1 MVAPTAQSTATS
13 AASNAPAL
21 PQPTG
26 TSGWG
31 MFRLLLW
38 KNFLLHWRNKFSS
51 LVEIFIPPLFMLLM
65 VGLRSLTEI
74 ETVPHVSVYQPLDIT
89 DFAAIRGNL
98 VIPFHDT
105 IAYSPD
111 GPALRRLMEPVGRWA
126 NMNVRG
132 FGNGTALQNFLLV
145 SNAFAGIE
153 FDIRLNRSV
162 TLPSQLSYRLRF
174 PGEQRA
180 QFVVGHSW
188 QTDRRWG
195 GRADGGARF
204 SEDSDGGPSPG
215 YFREGFLSL
224 QHFIFKAYAEQLK
237 VIDEPVPDVYL
248 QRFPYPPFR
257 EDSFPASL
265 TTFLPISVML
275 AFIYPCIS
283 IVKNILF
290 EKEKQIKEAMK
301 IMGLRNWVLWSS
313 WFVKCFIFTQISIG
327 LVVLFLKVPWYSTPY
342 VSVLT
347 YSDWSVIWL
356 IFAIYGIAIIT
367 FSFMLST
374 LFSKANSGGAVAA
387 IIWFLAFAPYIIM
400 VQDYRNLTV
409 SQKLGA
415 SLLLNS
421 AIGFAMRLVGV
432 YEGTTTGVQWS
443 TLFHDSDVDDINIGQ
458 LLLMLL
464 GDAAIYML
472 IALYIEQVFPGDF
485 GLAQPWYFPVTKRF
499 WCGERPVSGEP
510 INAPGSSKANEHIE
524 AEPKGRVPRI
534 RIQQLRKVYSNKKVA
549 VEGLTFN
556 MFEGQITALLGHNGA
571 GKTTTMSMLT
581 GMKRPSSGTAII
593 CGHDIRT
600 EMRQV
605 RSSLGYCPQH
615 NILFDSL
622 TVWEHLYFY
631 GRLKGLSKAQVG
643 HEIDRYIDALEL
655 RDKTNVR
662 SSSLSGGMKRKL
674 CVGIALCAGSKVVL
688 CDEPTSGMDPAARR
702 ALWDL
707 LIAEKTRRTMILS
720 THFMDEAD
728 MLGDRIAI
736 MADGKLKAV
745 GSSFYLKKKF
755 GVGYRLICVK
765 QPDCN
770 VDRVTELLRK
780 HIPFIQVES
789 NVGSELSY
797 LLQEEHARRFQT
809 LLEDLEDYGE
819 ELKIGDFG
827 ISLTT
832 LEEVFMK
839 VGSDSS
845 HTTTGPQADETSL
858 HSMQSCSTGTD
869 VESRSTIDDYELHQ
883 GFKLFRYQLWALF
896 LKKIY
901 QTYRNWFLLVVQI
914 LIPVLFVAVTIAVV
928 RNWGGSGDMPPLTIS
943 LRIFNPST
951 TLVQRDA
958 DDELG
963 STEELVLRNY
973 MNLFRQIPNGVL
985 TTFVEWMEDTFLY
998 FIEQRGLLFAN
1009 RQVIIGA
1016 GITTDNLTA
1025 WFNNEALHSPTV
1037 SLMMMH
1043 NALLRTF
1050 TNSSNASISL
1060 MNHPLPYTDETR
1072 LQLMRTF
1079 NNLGFQLAY
1088 YTGFAMS
1095 FVVGFFVIFY
1105 IRERVTKAKL
1115 LQLVSGVHRLT
1126 YWFTGFIWD
1135 YLTYAF
1141 VCLFIIT
1148 TVAIFQEPGFSTAG
1162 EVFRLYSVFLF
1173 VGVPALPLT
1182 YIVTLYYNVAP
1193 AAFIRISVAYIVT
1206 GTALFIFVYLLGTDM
1221 FELKELSDVLSNVFL
1236 IFPHFVLCDA
1246 IVNLSHMSVT
1256 MDTCNAVR
1264 PPGIQPL
1271 PICEEELYYY
1281 QWDRPG
1287 IGRHLL
1293 YCLVMTV
1300 IYFALLFLLDFK
1312 VLKRIVQKLREWYH
1326 RKHFQAEVAANATKE
1341 VTEVDSDVRKEKE
1354 RIGTMAEEERYRT
1367 NLVVQGMSKYY
1378 GRFLAV
1384 NQLSLGIN
1392 SNECFGLLGANGA
1405 GKTTT
1410 FKMLSGDES
1419 ISFGDA
1425 WIKGHSLK
1433 SELKKVHQHIG
1444 YCPQFDALI
1453 EDLTGRETLKLF
1465 SLLRGVP
1472 RANIPLVSLYLARE
1486 FGFEKHLDKQVKAYS
1501 GGNKRK
1507 LSTAL
1512 AMLGNPSVVY
1522 LDEPTSGMDPGAKR
1536 NLWNGVCRVRDSGK
1550 TIVLTSHS
1558 MEECEALCTR
1568 LAIMVNGEFKCLG
1581 STQHLKNKF
1590 SQGFV
1595 LTIKA
1600 KRSDSS
1606 EKGKDND
1613 VIDLQNIK
1621 DHVVTQF
1628 PDCTLKEEYQ
1638 DLLTYYIRANNMKW
1652 SQIFG
1657 IMERAKQWLN
1667 IEDYSIGQTSLEQVF
1682 LAFTKYQ
1689 RE

>member
-1 MVAPTAQSTATS
+1 MAVLTAQS
-13 AASNAPAL
+13 ASSTTTTL
-21 PQPTG
+21 TQPYG

-31 MFRLLLW
+31 KFTLLLY
-38 KNFLLHWRNKFSS
+38 KNFLLHWRSKLSS
-51 LVEIFIPPLFMLLM
+51 VIEVCIPPLFMLLM

-74 ETVPHVSVYQPLDIT
+74 EYIPHVSVYQPLDIANFT
-89 DFAAIRGNL
+89 AIRRNL
-98 VIPFHDT
+98 AIPFHDT
-105 IAYSPD
+105 IAFSPD
-111 GPALRRLMEPVGRWA
+111 SPALRALMGPVGEWA
-126 NMNVRG
+126 DLNVQPLP
-132 FGNGTALQNFLLV
+132 NETTLQNFLRA
-145 SNAFAGIE
+145 SSAFAGVE
-153 FDIRLNRSV
+153 FDPRLNNTRS
-162 TLPSQLSYRLRF
+162 LPQKLNYRLRF

-180 QFVVGHSW
+180 QFTVGNSW

-195 GRADGGARF
+195 SRADGGARF
-204 SEDSDGGPSPG
+204 AEHSDGGPSPG
-215 YFREGFLSL
+215 YFREGFLSI
-224 QHFIFKAYAEQLK
+224 QHFIFKSFAELNK
-237 VIDEPVPDVYL
+237 VIPDPVPDVYV

-257 EDSFPASL
+257 EDSFPSSL

-283 IVKNILF
+283 IVKSILF

-301 IMGLRNWVLWSS
+301 IMGLQNWVLWSS
-313 WFVKCFIFTQISIG
+313 WFVKCFVFTQISIL
-327 LVVLFLKVPWYSTPY
+327 LVVLFLKVPWYSTPN

-347 YSDWSVIWL
+347 YSDWGVIWL
-356 IFAIYGIAIIT
+356 IFFVYGIAIIT

-400 VQDYRNLTV
+400 VQDYRNLSV
-409 SQKLGA
+409 SQKLGS

-421 AIGFAMRLVGV
+421 AIGFTMRLVGA
-432 YEGTTTGVQWS
+432 YEGATTGVQWS
-443 TLFHDSDVDDINIGQ
+443 TLFHDSDLDDINIGQ
-458 LLLMLL
+458 MLLLLL

-485 GLAQPWYFPVTKRF
+485 GLAQPWYFLFTKRF
-499 WCGERPVSGEP
+499 WCGERPASGEP
-510 INAPGSSKANEHIE
+510 DGKCKPNDNIE
-524 AEPKGRVPRI
+524 AEPKGRLPRI
-534 RIQQLRKVYSNKKVA
+534 QIRDLRKVYSNKKVA

-581 GMKRPSSGTAII
+581 GMKRPSAGTAII

-600 EMRQV
+600 DMKRV
-605 RSSLGYCPQH
+605 RTSLGYCPQH
-615 NILFDSL
+615 NILFDEL
-622 TVWEHLYFY
+622 TVREHLYFY
-631 GRLKGLSKAQVG
+631 GRLKGLSKVQVVF
-643 HEIDRYIDALEL
+643 EIEKYIKALEL
-655 RDKTNVR
+655 DDKANVR

-674 CVGIALCAGSKVVL
+674 CVGIALCAGSRVVL

-707 LIAEKTRRTMILS
+707 LIAEKARRTLILS

-745 GSSFYLKKKF
+745 GSSFFLKKKF

-765 QPDCN
+765 QPNCD
-770 VDRVTELLRK
+770 VDRVTEVLRK
-780 HIPFIQVES
+780 HIPPIQVES

-797 LLQEEHARRFQT
+797 LLQEEHSAGFQT
-809 LLEDLEDYGE
+809 LLEDLENRGE
-819 ELKIGDFG
+819 ELKICDFG
-827 ISLTT
+827 ISLTS

-839 VGSDSS
+839 VGSDSTS
-845 HTTTGPQADETSL
+845 AEAEEARSL

-869 VESRSTIDDYELHQ
+869 VESRVSIEDYQLVE
-883 GFKLFRYQLWALF
+883 GFKLFRYQIWALF

-928 RNWGGSGDMPPLTIS
+928 RNWGGSGDMPSRAIG
-943 LRIFNPST
+943 LRYFDESV
-951 TLVQRDA
+951 TLVQRDEA
-958 DDELG
+958 EDAGPMEQQILNSYFG
-963 STEELVLRNY
+963 
-973 MNLFRQIPNGVL
+973 LFRSIPGVVL
-985 TTFVEWMEDTFLY
+985 AFVGWMEDAFLSFTAENLMLVNRR
-998 FIEQRGLLFAN
+998 FI
-1009 RQVIIGA
+1009 VGA
-1016 GITTDNLTA
+1016 TITRDNLTA
-1025 WFNNEALHSPTV
+1025 WFNNEALHSPPV
-1037 SLMMMH
+1037 ALLMMH
-1043 NALLRTF
+1043 NALLATF
-1050 TNSSNASISL
+1050 TGSSNFSIGL
-1060 MNHPLPYTDETR
+1060 TNYPLPYTDDTR
-1072 LQLMRTF
+1072 LQLMRRF

-1095 FVVGFFVIFY
+1095 FVVGFYVIFY

-1115 LQLVSGVHRLT
+1115 LQLVSGVSRVS
-1126 YWFTGFIWD
+1126 YWLTGFIWD

-1141 VCLFIIT
+1141 VCIFIII

-1182 YIVTLYYNVAP
+1182 YLVTLYYNVAP

-1221 FELKELSDVLSNVFL
+1221 FELEELSDVLSNVFL
-1236 IFPHFVLCDA
+1236 IFPHFALCDA

-1256 MDTCNAVR
+1256 IDTCAADR
-1264 PPGIQPL
+1264 PPGVTPL
-1271 PICEEELYYY
+1271 PLCDDGLYYY

-1287 IGRHLL
+1287 IGRHLT

-1300 IYFALLFLLDFK
+1300 VYFSLLFLLDFK
-1312 VLKRIVQKLREWYH
+1312 VLKLIVQKVREWHY
-1326 RKHFQAEVAANATKE
+1326 RKHFKLDTGSGGAAAEM
-1341 VTEVDSDVRKEKE
+1341 DSDVRKEKE
-1354 RIGTMAEEERYRT
+1354 RITTMSVEERGRT
-1367 NLVVQGMSKYY
+1367 NLVAHEMTKYY
-1378 GRFLAV
+1378 NRFLAV
-1384 NQLSLGIN
+1384 NQLSVGIN
-1392 SNECFGLLGANGA
+1392 SSECFGLLGANGA

-1410 FKMLSGDES
+1410 FKMLSGDET

-1433 SELKKVHQHIG
+1433 SELKQVHQHIG

-1465 SLLRGVP
+1465 ALLRGVP
-1472 RANIPLVSLYLARE
+1472 RANIPLVGAHLARE
-1486 FGFEKHLDKQVKAYS
+1486 FGFEKHLDKQVKAFS

-1568 LAIMVNGEFKCLG
+1568 LAIMVNGEFKCIG

-1600 KRSDSS
+1600 KRVEGGAKAKEASP
-1606 EKGKDND
+1606 ND
-1613 VIDLQNIK
+1613 GLDLQNIK
-1621 DHVVTQF
+1621 DHIVIQF
-1628 PDCTLKEEYQ
+1628 PDSHLKEEYQ
-1638 DLLTYYIRANNMKW
+1638 DLLTYYIRSNSMKW

-1657 IMERAKQWLN
+1657 VMERAKQTLN

>member
-1 MVAPTAQSTATS
+1 MAILTAQSTSTAAATTLTQ
-13 AASNAPAL
+13 PA
-21 PQPTG
+21 G

-31 MFRLLLW
+31 KFTLLLW
-38 KNFLLHWRNKFSS
+38 KNFLLHWRSKVSS

-74 ETVPHVSVYQPLDIT
+74 EHVPHVSVYQPLDIT
-89 DFAAIRGNL
+89 NFSAIRRNL
-98 VIPFHDT
+98 VVPFQDT
-105 IAYSPD
+105 IAYSPN
-111 GPALRRLMEPVGRWA
+111 GPALHTLMGPVGEWM
-126 NMNVRG
+126 NMEVQG
-132 FGNGTALQNFLLV
+132 LPNGSALQDFLLGT
-145 SNAFAGIE
+145 SAFAGVE
-153 FDIRLNRSV
+153 FDIRLNASSI
-162 TLPSQLSYRLRF
+162 LPQRLNYRLRF

-180 QFVVGHSW
+180 QFTVGHSW

-195 GRADGGARF
+195 SRPDGGARF
-204 SEDSDGGPSPG
+204 AEDSDGGPSPG
-215 YFREGFLSL
+215 YFREGFLTL
-224 QHFIFKAYAEQLK
+224 QHYIFKAFLEQVK
-237 VIDEPVPDVYL
+237 TIEDPVPDVYL

-257 EDSFPASL
+257 EDSFPSSL

-301 IMGLRNWVLWSS
+301 IMGLQNWVLWSS
-313 WFVKCFIFTQISIG
+313 WFVKCFVFTQISVI
-327 LVVLFLKVPWYSTPY
+327 LVVLFLKVPWYSTPN

-347 YSDWSVIWL
+347 YSDWGCIWL
-356 IFAIYGIAIIT
+356 IFFVYGIAIIT

-409 SQKLGA
+409 SQKLGS

-432 YEGTTTGVQWS
+432 YEGTTQGVQWS

-458 LLLMLL
+458 MLLMLL

-485 GLAQPWYFPVTKRF
+485 GLAQPWYFFVTKRF
-499 WCGERPVSGEP
+499 WCGERVASDEP
-510 INAPGSSKANEHIE
+510 AVRTAPSKTDDIIE
-524 AEPKGRVPRI
+524 AEPKGRIPRI
-534 RIQQLRKVYSNKKVA
+534 QIRELRKVYSNKKIA

-593 CGHDIRT
+593 WGHDIRT
-600 EMRQV
+600 EMKSV
-605 RSSLGYCPQH
+605 RMSLGYCPQH
-615 NILFDSL
+615 NILFDGL
-622 TVWEHLYFY
+622 TVREHLYFY
-631 GRLKGLSKAQVG
+631 GRLKGLSKLQAQY
-643 HEIDRYIDALEL
+643 EIDKYIKALEL
-655 RDKTNVR
+655 LDKADVR

-674 CVGIALCAGSKVVL
+674 CVGIALCAGSRVVL

-745 GSSFYLKKKF
+745 GSSFFLKKKY

-765 QPDCN
+765 RSECD
-770 VDRVTELLRK
+770 VERVTDVLRK
-780 HIPFIQVES
+780 HIPSIQVES

-797 LLQEEHARRFQT
+797 LLQEEHSRGFQT
-809 LLEDLEDYGE
+809 LLEDLEKQGE
-819 ELKIGDFG
+819 ELKICDFG

-839 VGSDSS
+839 VGSDS
-845 HTTTGPQADETSL
+845 TGVSQVGEEASL
-858 HSMQSCSTGTD
+858 HSLHSYSTGTD
-869 VESRSTIDDYELHQ
+869 LESRTTIDDYELLE
-883 GFKLFRYQLWALF
+883 GSRLFFYQLWALF

-901 QTYRNWFLLVVQI
+901 QTYRNWFLLVVQV

-928 RNWGGSGDMPPLTIS
+928 RNWGGSGNMPPRAIG
-943 LRIFNPST
+943 LRFYNPSV
-951 TLVQRDA
+951 TLIQMEPEDQIGSLQQRILD
-958 DDELG
+958 
-963 STEELVLRNY
+963 NY
-973 MNLFRQIPNGVL
+973 VRLFRSKPSL
-985 TTFVEWMEDTFLY
+985 PLRREEWMEETFL
-998 FIEQRGLLFAN
+998 QFAN
-1009 RQVIIGA
+1009 TNLMLVNRQFIVGA
-1016 GITTDNLTA
+1016 GILNNNLTA
-1025 WFNNEALHSPTV
+1025 WFNNEALHSPPAA
-1037 SLMMMH
+1037 LQMMH
-1043 NALLRTF
+1043 NALLTTF
-1050 TNSSNASISL
+1050 TESPGFNISL
-1060 MNHPLPYTDETR
+1060 TNFPLPYTDETR

-1095 FVVGFFVIFY
+1095 FVVGFYVIFY

-1115 LQLVSGVHRLT
+1115 LQLVSGVNRLT

-1141 VCLFIIT
+1141 VCIFIII
-1148 TVAIFQEPGFSTAG
+1148 TVAIFQEPGFSTGG

-1221 FELKELSDVLSNVFL
+1221 FELEELSEVLSNVFL
-1236 IFPHFVLCDA
+1236 IFPHFALCDA

-1256 MDTCNAVR
+1256 IDTCEAVR
-1264 PPGIQPL
+1264 PPGVTPL
-1271 PICEEELYYY
+1271 PICEEGLYYY
-1281 QWDRPG
+1281 QWERPG
-1287 IGRHLL
+1287 IGRHLF
-1293 YCLVMTV
+1293 YCLTMTV
-1300 IYFALLFLLDFK
+1300 VYFVILFVLDFK
-1312 VLKRIVQKLREWYH
+1312 VLKLIVQKVREWYH
-1326 RKHFQAEVAANATKE
+1326 RKHYKTNTGSGAAEI
-1341 VTEVDSDVRKEKE
+1341 DSDVRRENE
-1354 RIGTMAEEERYRT
+1354 RIAAMSVEERSRT
-1367 NLVVQGMSKYY
+1367 NLVAHEMTKYY
-1378 GRFLAV
+1378 NRFLAV
-1384 NQLSLGIN
+1384 NQLSVGIN
-1392 SNECFGLLGANGA
+1392 SSECFGLLGANGA

-1410 FKMLSGDES
+1410 FKMLSGDET

-1472 RANIPLVSLYLARE
+1472 RLNIPIVSMYLARE

-1568 LAIMVNGEFKCLG
+1568 LAIMVNGEFKCIG

-1600 KRSDSS
+1600 KRVDGGG
-1606 EKGKDND
+1606 KGKESDTL
-1613 VIDLQNIK
+1613 DLQNIK
-1621 DHVVTQF
+1621 DHIVTQF
-1628 PDCTLKEEYQ
+1628 PDSHLKEEYQ
-1638 DLLTYYIRANNMKW
+1638 DLLTYYIRSNSMKW

-1657 IMERAKQWLN
+1657 VMERAKQQLN

-1689 RE
+1689 REE

>member
-1 MVAPTAQSTATS
+1 MAILTAQSTSATTT
-13 AASNAPAL
+13 AASALTQPA
-21 PQPTG
+21 G
-26 TSGWG
+26 TSGWSK
-31 MFRLLLW
+31 FTLLVW
-38 KNFLLHWRNKFSS
+38 KNFLLHWRSKVSS

-74 ETVPHVSVYQPLDIT
+74 EHVPHVSVYQPLDIAN
-89 DFAAIRGNL
+89 FSAIRRNL
-98 VIPFHDT
+98 AIPFHDT
-105 IAYSPD
+105 LAYSP
-111 GPALRRLMEPVGRWA
+111 
-126 NMNVRG
+126 
-132 FGNGTALQNFLLV
+132 NGTAVRELMTPVGQWMNLELRPLPNGSALQDFLIA
-145 SNAFAGIE
+145 SNAFAGVE
-153 FDIRLNRSV
+153 FDIRLNGSAA
-162 TLPSQLSYRLRF
+162 LPNQLNYRLRF

-180 QFVVGHSW
+180 QFTVGHSW

-195 GRADGGARF
+195 SRPDGGARF
-204 SEDSDGGPSPG
+204 AEDGDGGPSPG
-215 YFREGFLSL
+215 YFREGFLTL
-224 QHFIFKAYAEQLK
+224 QHFIFKSFAERLK
-237 VIDEPVPDVYL
+237 TIPDPVPDVYL
-248 QRFPYPPFR
+248 QRLPYPPFR
-257 EDSFPASL
+257 EDSFPSSL
-265 TTFLPISVML
+265 STFLPISVML
-275 AFIYPCIS
+275 AFISPCIS
-283 IVKNILF
+283 IVKSILF

-313 WFVKCFIFTQISIG
+313 WFVKCFVFTQVSVV
-327 LVVLFLKVPWYSTPY
+327 LVVLFLKVPWYATPD

-347 YSDWSVIWL
+347 YSDWGVIWL
-356 IFAIYGIAIIT
+356 IFFVYGIAIIT

-387 IIWFLAFAPYIIM
+387 IVWFLAFAPYIIM
-400 VQDYRNLTV
+400 VQDYRNLTA

-432 YEGTTTGVQWS
+432 YEGTTQGVQWS

-458 LLLMLL
+458 MMLMLL

-499 WCGERPVSGEP
+499 WCGERVTSDGPVAA
-510 INAPGSSKANEHIE
+510 IAKTNDNIE
-524 AEPKGRVPRI
+524 AEPKGRIPRI
-534 RIQQLRKVYSNKKVA
+534 QIRELRKVYSNKKVA
-549 VEGLTFN
+549 IEGLTFN

-581 GMKRPSSGTAII
+581 GMKRPTSGTAII
-593 CGHDIRT
+593 WGHDIRT
-600 EMRQV
+600 EMKAV

-615 NILFDSL
+615 NILFDEL
-622 TVWEHLYFY
+622 TVREHLYFY
-631 GRLKGLSKAQVG
+631 GRLKGLSKLQA
-643 HEIDRYIDALEL
+643 HYEIEKYIKALEL
-655 RDKTNVR
+655 VDKADVR

-674 CVGIALCAGSKVVL
+674 CVGIALCAGSRVVL

-707 LIAEKTRRTMILS
+707 LIAEKSRRTMILS

-736 MADGKLKAV
+736 MADGRLKAV
-745 GSSFYLKKKF
+745 GSSFFLKKKY

-765 QPDCN
+765 YTDCD
-770 VDRVTELLRK
+770 VDRVTEVLRK
-780 HIPFIQVES
+780 HIPSIQVES

-797 LLQEEHARRFQT
+797 LLQEEHSGGFQVM
-809 LLEDLEDYGE
+809 LEDLEKRGE
-819 ELKIGDFG
+819 ELKICDFG

-832 LEEVFMK
+832 LEEVFMR
-839 VGSDSS
+839 VGSDS
-845 HTTTGPQADETSL
+845 GGQLQAGEEASL
-858 HSMQSCSTGTD
+858 HSLHSYSTGTD
-869 VESRSTIDDYELHQ
+869 AESRTTIDDYELLE
-883 GFKLFRYQLWALF
+883 GTRLFLYQIWALF

-901 QTYRNWFLLVVQI
+901 QTYRNWFLLVVQV

-928 RNWGGSGDMPPLTIS
+928 RNWGGSGDMPPRALG
-943 LRIFNPST
+943 LRFYNPSV
-951 TLVQRDA
+951 TLIQMDPEDKA
-958 DDELG
+958 EKLPA
-963 STEELVLRNY
+963 SILHNY
-973 MNLFRQIPNGVL
+973 MQLFRSIPS
-985 TTFVEWMEDTFLY
+985 TPIRFFEWMEDVFL
-998 FIEQRGLLFAN
+998 EFAN
-1009 RQVIIGA
+1009 TNLMMVNRQFIVGA
-1016 GITTDNLTA
+1016 SITNDNLTA
-1025 WFNNEALHSPTV
+1025 WFNNEALHSPPMA
-1037 SLMMMH
+1037 LMMMH

-1050 TNSSNASISL
+1050 TGSSGRNISITNS
-1060 MNHPLPYTDETR
+1060 PLPYTDETR

-1095 FVVGFFVIFY
+1095 FVVGFYVIFY

-1115 LQLVSGVHRLT
+1115 LQLVSGVNRLT

-1141 VCLFIIT
+1141 VCIFIII
-1148 TVAIFQEPGFSTAG
+1148 TVAIFQEPGFSTGG

-1193 AAFIRISVAYIVT
+1193 AAFIRVSVAYIVM

-1221 FELKELSDVLSNVFL
+1221 FELEELSDVLSNVFL
-1236 IFPHFVLCDA
+1236 IFPHFALCDA

-1256 MDTCNAVR
+1256 IDTCDTVR
-1264 PPGIQPL
+1264 PPGVTPL
-1271 PICEEELYYY
+1271 PICNDGLYYY

-1293 YCLVMTV
+1293 YCLLMTV
-1300 IYFALLFLLDFK
+1300 VYFVVLFLLDFK
-1312 VLKRIVQKLREWYH
+1312 VLKLIVQKVREWYH
-1326 RKHFQAEVAANATKE
+1326 RKYHKQETGSSEAEM
-1341 VTEVDSDVRKEKE
+1341 DSDVQREKE
-1354 RIGTMAEEERYRT
+1354 RIGAMTLDERART
-1367 NLVVQGMSKYY
+1367 NLVAHEMTKYY
-1378 GRFLAV
+1378 NRFLAV
-1384 NQLSLGIN
+1384 NKLSVGIN
-1392 SNECFGLLGANGA
+1392 SSECFGLLGANGA

-1425 WIKGHSLK
+1425 WIKGHNLK
-1433 SELKKVHQHIG
+1433 SELKKVHQYIG

-1453 EDLTGRETLKLF
+1453 EDLTGRETLQLF
-1465 SLLRGVP
+1465 SLLRGIP
-1472 RANIPLVSLYLARE
+1472 RTNIAAVGVHLARE

-1536 NLWNGVCRVRDSGK
+1536 NLWNGVCRARDSGK

-1568 LAIMVNGEFKCLG
+1568 LAIMVNGEFKCIG

-1600 KRSDSS
+1600 KRSEGGGGAKSKEGDIA
-1606 EKGKDND
+1606 E
-1613 VIDLQNIK
+1613 LQSIK
-1621 DHVVTQF
+1621 DHIVTQF
-1628 PDCTLKEEYQ
+1628 PDSHLKEEYQ
-1638 DLLTYYIRANNMKW
+1638 DLLTYYIRSNSMKW

-1657 IMERAKQWLN
+1657 VMERAKQQLN

>member
-1 MVAPTAQSTATS
+1 MAILTAQTASATATT
-13 AASNAPAL
+13 L
-21 PQPTG
+21 TQPSG

-31 MFRLLLW
+31 KFTLLLW
-38 KNFLLHWRNKFSS
+38 KNFLLHWRSKISS
-51 LVEIFIPPLFMLLM
+51 LIEIFIPPLFMLLM

-74 ETVPHVSVYQPLDIT
+74 EYIPHVSVYQPLDIANFT
-89 DFAAIRGNL
+89 AIRRNL
-98 VIPFHDT
+98 AIPFHDT
-105 IAYSPD
+105 IAFSPD
-111 GPALRRLMEPVGRWA
+111 SPALRALMEPVGEWA
-126 NMNVRG
+126 NLNVQPLP
-132 FGNGTALQNFLLV
+132 NGTTLQNFLRAT
-145 SNAFAGIE
+145 NAFAGVE
-153 FDIRLNRSV
+153 FDPRLNRSGA
-162 TLPSQLSYRLRF
+162 LPRQLNYRLRF

-180 QFVVGHSW
+180 QFTIGHSW
-188 QTDRRWG
+188 QTHRRWG
-195 GRADGGARF
+195 PRADGGARF
-204 SEDSDGGPSPG
+204 AEHSDGGPSPG
-215 YFREGFLSL
+215 YFREGFLSI
-224 QHFIFKAYAEQLK
+224 QHFIFRSFAELHK
-237 VIDEPVPDVYL
+237 TIPDPVPDVYL

-257 EDSFPASL
+257 EDSFPSSL

-283 IVKNILF
+283 IVKSILF

-301 IMGLRNWVLWSS
+301 IMGLQNWVLWSS
-313 WFVKCFIFTQISIG
+313 WFVKCFLFIQISIG
-327 LVVLFLKVPWYSTPY
+327 LVVLFLKVPWYSTPH

-347 YSDWSVIWL
+347 YSDWGVIWL
-356 IFAIYGIAIIT
+356 IFFVYGISIIT

-400 VQDYRNLTV
+400 VQDYRNMTV
-409 SQKLGA
+409 SQKLGS

-421 AIGFAMRLVGV
+421 AIGFAMRLVGE
-432 YEGTTTGVQWS
+432 YEGSTRGVQWS
-443 TLFHDSDVDDINIGQ
+443 TLFHDSDLDDINVGQ
-458 LLLMLL
+458 MLLMLL
-464 GDAAIYML
+464 GNAAIYML
-472 IALYIEQVFPGDF
+472 LALYIEQVFPGDF
-485 GLAQPWYFPVTKRF
+485 GLAQPWYFPLTKRF

-510 INAPGSSKANEHIE
+510 VSKLEGKPNDNIE
-524 AEPKGRVPRI
+524 AEPKGRLPRI
-534 RIQQLRKVYSNKKVA
+534 QIQELRKVYSNKKVA
-549 VEGLTFN
+549 VDGLTFN

-581 GMKRPSSGTAII
+581 GMKRPSAGTAII

-600 EMRQV
+600 DMKRV
-605 RSSLGYCPQH
+605 RASLGYCPQH
-615 NILFDSL
+615 NILFDEL
-622 TVWEHLYFY
+622 TVREHLYFY
-631 GRLKGLSKAQVG
+631 GRLKGLSKVQAQF
-643 HEIDRYIDALEL
+643 EIDKYIKALEL
-655 RDKTNVR
+655 SDKATVR

-674 CVGIALCAGSKVVL
+674 CVGIALCAGSRVVL

-707 LIAEKTRRTMILS
+707 LIAEKARRTLILS

-745 GSSFYLKKKF
+745 GSSFFLKKKF

-765 QPDCN
+765 QPNCD
-770 VDRVTELLRK
+770 VELVTEVLRR
-780 HIPFIQVES
+780 HIPPIQVES

-797 LLQEEHARRFQT
+797 LLQEEHSAGFQM
-809 LLEDLEDYGE
+809 LLEDLENRGE
-819 ELKIGDFG
+819 ELKICDFG

-839 VGSDSS
+839 VGSDST
-845 HTTTGPQADETSL
+845 HPEAEEACLHSL
-858 HSMQSCSTGTD
+858 HSYSTGTD
-869 VESRSTIDDYELHQ
+869 VESRASIEDYQLLT
-883 GFKLFRYQLWALF
+883 GFKLFRYQIAALF

-901 QTYRNWFLLVVQI
+901 QTYRNWFLLVVQV

-928 RNWGGSGDMPPLTIS
+928 RNWGGSGDMPPRAIGLQFFQDSVTLIQRESADEAGPLES
-943 LRIFNPST
+943 LILNSY
-951 TLVQRDA
+951 
-958 DDELG
+958 LG
-963 STEELVLRNY
+963 
-973 MNLFRQIPNGVL
+973 LFRSIPGVVSS
-985 TTFVEWMEDTFLY
+985 FVGWMEDVFLY
-998 FIEQRGLLFAN
+998 FTEQNLVMVN
-1009 RQVIIGA
+1009 RQFIVGA
-1016 GITTDNLTA
+1016 SITRDNLTA
-1025 WFNNEALHSPTV
+1025 WFNNEALHSPPV
-1037 SLMMMH
+1037 SLLMMH
-1043 NALLRTF
+1043 NALLAAF
-1050 TNSSNASISL
+1050 TGSHEYRIALTNY
-1060 MNHPLPYTDETR
+1060 PLPYTDDTR

-1095 FVVGFFVIFY
+1095 FVVGFYVIFY

-1115 LQLVSGVHRLT
+1115 LQLVSGVNRLT

-1141 VCLFIIT
+1141 VCIFIII
-1148 TVAIFQEPGFSTAG
+1148 TVAIFQEPGFSTGG
-1162 EVFRLYSVFLF
+1162 EIFRLYSVFLF
-1173 VGVPALPLT
+1173 IGVPALPLT
-1182 YIVTLYYNVAP
+1182 YLVTLYYDVAP

-1221 FELKELSDVLSNVFL
+1221 FELEDLSEVLSNVFL
-1236 IFPHFVLCDA
+1236 IFPHFALCDA

-1256 MDTCNAVR
+1256 IDACLAER
-1264 PPGIQPL
+1264 PPGVTALPL
-1271 PICEEELYYY
+1271 CDEGLYYY

-1287 IGRHLL
+1287 IGRHLT
-1293 YCLVMTV
+1293 YSLVMTV
-1300 IYFALLFLLDFK
+1300 VYFLLLLLLDFK
-1312 VLKRIVQKLREWYH
+1312 VLKLIVQKVREWYH
-1326 RKHFQAEVAANATKE
+1326 RKHFKMDTNAGSDAAAM
-1341 VTEVDSDVRKEKE
+1341 DSDVRKEKD
-1354 RIGTMAEEERYRT
+1354 RIATMSVEERART
-1367 NLVVQGMSKYY
+1367 NLVAHEMTKFYN
-1378 GRFLAV
+1378 RFLAV
-1384 NQLSLGIN
+1384 NQLSVGIN
-1392 SNECFGLLGANGA
+1392 SSECFGLLGANGA

-1410 FKMLSGDES
+1410 FKMLSGDET

-1433 SELKKVHQHIG
+1433 SELKQVHQHIG

-1472 RANIPLVSLYLARE
+1472 RAHIPLVSVHLARE

-1568 LAIMVNGEFKCLG
+1568 LAIMVNGEFKCIG

-1600 KRSDSS
+1600 KRIDGGGKVKDGAPNDSI
-1606 EKGKDND
+1606 E
-1613 VIDLQNIK
+1613 LQNIK
-1621 DHVVTQF
+1621 DHIVTQF
-1628 PDCTLKEEYQ
+1628 PDSHLKEEYQ
-1638 DLLTYYIRANNMKW
+1638 DLLTYYIRSNSMKW

-1657 IMERAKQWLN
+1657 VMERAKQTLN

>member
-1 MVAPTAQSTATS
+1 MTVVTAQSVS
-13 AASNAPAL
+13 NSGAAPL
-21 PQPTG
+21 TIPVG

-31 MFRLLLW
+31 KFSLLLW
-38 KNFLLHWRNKFSS
+38 KNFLLHWRSKVSS
-51 LVEIFIPPLFMLLM
+51 LVEIFIPPLFMLLL

-74 ETVPHVSVYQPLDIT
+74 EHVPHVSVYQPLDIAN
-89 DFAAIRGNL
+89 FSAIRNNMAL
-98 VIPFHDT
+98 PFLNT
-105 IAYSPD
+105 LAFSPD
-111 GPALRRLMEPVGRWA
+111 GPALRSLMTPVGEWA
-126 NMNVRG
+126 NLNVHPLP
-132 FGNGTALQNFLLV
+132 NGTALQNFLIA
-145 SNAFAGIE
+145 SNAFAGVE
-153 FDIRLNRSV
+153 FDIRLNGSR
-162 TLPSQLSYRLRF
+162 TLPERLNYRLRF

-195 GRADGGARF
+195 PRPDGGARF
-204 SEDSDGGPSPG
+204 SEDSDGGPAPG
-215 YFREGFLSL
+215 YFREGFLSI
-224 QHFIFKAYAEQLK
+224 QHFIFKAFVEQLK
-237 VIDEPVPDVYL
+237 VIPDPVPDIYL

-257 EDSFPASL
+257 EDSFPSSL

-283 IVKNILF
+283 IVKSILF

-301 IMGLRNWVLWSS
+301 IMGLQGWVLWSS
-313 WFVKCFIFTQISIG
+313 WFVKCFVFVQVSIV
-327 LVVLFLKVPWYSTPY
+327 LVVVFLKVPWYTTPH

-347 YSDWSVIWL
+347 YSDWGVIWL
-356 IFAIYGIAIIT
+356 IFFVYGLAIIT

-387 IIWFLAFAPYIIM
+387 IVWFLAFAPYIIM
-400 VQDYRNLTV
+400 VQDYRNLTA

-432 YEGTTTGVQWS
+432 YEGTTHGVQWS
-443 TLFHDSDVDDINIGQ
+443 TLFHDSEVDDINLGQ
-458 LLLMLL
+458 MLLMLL
-464 GDAAIYML
+464 GDAVIYML

-485 GLAQPWYFPVTKRF
+485 GLAQPWYFPVSKRF
-499 WCGERPVSGEP
+499 WCGERPTSDEP
-510 INAPGSSKANEHIE
+510 AAGPGDPNKTNDNIE
-524 AEPKGRVPRI
+524 ADPKGRVPRI
-534 RIQQLRKVYSNKKVA
+534 KIQDLRKVYSSKKVA

-556 MFEGQITALLGHNGA
+556 LFEGQITALLGHNGA

-581 GMKRPSSGTAII
+581 GMKRPSSGTALIM
-593 CGHDIRT
+593 GHDIRT
-600 EMRQV
+600 DMAAV

-615 NILFDSL
+615 NILFDGL
-622 TVWEHLYFY
+622 TVREHLYFY
-631 GRLKGLSKAQVG
+631 GRLKGLSKHQTRNEA
-643 HEIDRYIDALEL
+643 DRYIKALEL
-655 RDKTNVR
+655 DDKANVR
-662 SSSLSGGMKRKL
+662 SDSLSGGMKRKL
-674 CVGIALCAGSKVVL
+674 CVGIALCAGSRVVL

-707 LIAEKTRRTMILS
+707 LIAEKARRTMILS

-736 MADGKLKAV
+736 MADGRLKAV
-745 GSSFYLKKKF
+745 GSSFFLKKKY

-765 QPDCN
+765 SSDCEAEL
-770 VDRVTELLRK
+770 VTEVLRK
-780 HIPFIQVES
+780 HIPSIQVES
-789 NVGSELSY
+789 NIGSELSY
-797 LLQEEHARRFQT
+797 LLQEAHSSGFQQ
-809 LLEDLEDYGE
+809 LLEDLENWGPG
-819 ELKIGDFG
+819 LGICDFG

-839 VGSDSS
+839 VGSDAIE
-845 HTTTGPQADETSL
+845 PQQPTADDASL
-858 HSMQSCSTGTD
+858 HSMHSYRTGSD
-869 VESRSTIDDYELHQ
+869 VESRTTLEDYELLE
-883 GFKLFRYQLWALF
+883 GARLFLYQLWALF

-901 QTYRNWFLLVVQI
+901 QTSRNWFLLVVQV

-928 RNWGGSGDMPPLTIS
+928 RNWGGSGDMPARPLG
-943 LRIFNPST
+943 LRFYNPSV
-951 TLVQRDA
+951 TLIQKEPPNMAGPLDSLIF
-958 DDELG
+958 DSYMQL
-963 STEELVLRNY
+963 SRNISSMPIWFY
-973 MNLFRQIPNGVL
+973 GQ
-985 TTFVEWMEDTFLY
+985 WMEDVFLH
-998 FIEQRGLLFAN
+998 FADLSLMMVN
-1009 RQVIIGA
+1009 RQFIVGA
-1016 GITTDNLTA
+1016 SILRDNLTV
-1025 WFNNEALHSPTV
+1025 WFNNEALHSPPV
-1037 SLMMMH
+1037 ALQMMH
-1043 NALLRTF
+1043 NAILRAYTR
-1050 TNSSNASISL
+1050 TPSHNISL
-1060 MNHPLPYTDETR
+1060 TNFPLPYTDETR

-1095 FVVGFFVIFY
+1095 FVIGFYVIFY
-1105 IRERVTKAKL
+1105 IRECVTKAKL
-1115 LQLVSGVHRLT
+1115 LQMVSGVNRLT
-1126 YWFTGFIWD
+1126 YWLTGFIWD

-1141 VCLFIIT
+1141 VCVFIIV
-1148 TVAIFQEPGFSTAG
+1148 TVAIFQEPGFSTGG

-1193 AAFIRISVAYIVT
+1193 AAFIRISVVYIVT

-1221 FELKELSDVLSNVFL
+1221 FELEELSEVLSNVFL
-1236 IFPHFVLCDA
+1236 IFPHFALCDA

-1264 PPGIQPL
+1264 PPGVPQM
-1271 PICEEELYYY
+1271 PICDDQLYYY

-1287 IGRHLL
+1287 IGRHLT
-1293 YCLVMTV
+1293 YCLVMTAV
-1300 IYFALLFLLDFK
+1300 YFVVLLLLDFK
-1312 VLKRIVQKLREWYH
+1312 VLKLVVQKVRECYH
-1326 RKHFQAEVAANATKE
+1326 RYRYKTDASKSSGEL
-1341 VTEVDSDVRKEKE
+1341 DSDVQREQE
-1354 RIGTMAEEERYRT
+1354 RIAAMTVEERSRT
-1367 NLVVQGMSKYY
+1367 NLVAREMTKYY
-1378 GRFLAV
+1378 NRFLAV
-1384 NQLSLGIN
+1384 NQLSVGIN
-1392 SNECFGLLGANGA
+1392 SSECFGLLGANGA

-1419 ISFGDA
+1419 ISLGDA

-1433 SELKKVHQHIG
+1433 SELKRVHQHIG

-1472 RANIPLVSLYLARE
+1472 RSLIPAVSQYLAHE
-1486 FGFEKHLDKQVKAYS
+1486 FSFTKHLDKQVKAYS

-1536 NLWNGVCRVRDSGK
+1536 NLWNGVCRARDSGK

-1568 LAIMVNGEFKCLG
+1568 LAIMVNGEFKCIG

-1600 KRSDSS
+1600 KRV
-1606 EKGKDND
+1606 DNGGVKAKELSPD
-1613 VIDLQNIK
+1613 TCDLQDIK
-1621 DHVVTQF
+1621 EYIVMQF
-1628 PDCTLKEEYQ
+1628 PESHLKEEYQ
-1638 DLLTYYIRANNMKW
+1638 DLLTYYIRSNGMKW
-1652 SQIFG
+1652 SHIFG
-1657 IMERAKQWLN
+1657 VMEQAKGQLN

>member
-1 MVAPTAQSTATS
+1 MAILTAQSTSTAAATTLTQ
-13 AASNAPAL
+13 PA
-21 PQPTG
+21 G

-31 MFRLLLW
+31 KFVLLLW
-38 KNFLLHWRNKFSS
+38 KNFLLHWRSKVSS

-74 ETVPHVSVYQPLDIT
+74 EHVPHVSVYQPLDIT
-89 DFAAIRGNL
+89 NFTAIRRNL
-98 VIPFHDT
+98 VIPFQDT
-105 IAYSPD
+105 LAYSPN
-111 GPALRRLMEPVGRWA
+111 GPALRTLMEPVGEW
-126 NMNVRG
+126 MNLELQPLP
-132 FGNGTALQNFLLV
+132 NGSALQDFLLGTN
-145 SNAFAGIE
+145 SFAGVE
-153 FDIRLNRSV
+153 FDIRLNGSS
-162 TLPSQLSYRLRF
+162 TLPQRLNYRLRF
-174 PGEQRA
+174 PGEQRS
-180 QFVVGHSW
+180 QFTVGHSW

-195 GRADGGARF
+195 SRPDGGARF
-204 SEDSDGGPSPG
+204 AEESDGGPSPG
-215 YFREGFLSL
+215 YFREGFLTL
-224 QHFIFKAYAEQLK
+224 QHFIFKSFAQQFK
-237 VIDEPVPDVYL
+237 TIPDPIPDVYL

-257 EDSFPASL
+257 EDSFPSSL

-301 IMGLRNWVLWSS
+301 IMGLQNWVLWTS
-313 WFVKCFIFTQISIG
+313 WFVKCFVFTQISIG
-327 LVVLFLKVPWYSTPY
+327 LVVLFLKVPWYSTPN

-347 YSDWSVIWL
+347 YSDAGVIWL
-356 IFAIYGIAIIT
+356 IFFVYGISIIT

-409 SQKLGA
+409 SQKLGSA
-415 SLLLNS
+415 LLLNS

-432 YEGTTTGVQWS
+432 YEGTTQGVQWS

-458 LLLMLL
+458 MLLMLL
-464 GDAAIYML
+464 GNAAIYML
-472 IALYIEQVFPGDF
+472 ITLYIEQVFPGDF
-485 GLAQPWYFPVTKRF
+485 GLAQPWYFFVTKRF
-499 WCGERPVSGEP
+499 WCGERPSSDEPVSQSV
-510 INAPGSSKANEHIE
+510 SSKMNDNIE
-524 AEPKGRVPRI
+524 AEPKGRIPRI
-534 RIQQLRKVYSNKKVA
+534 QIRELRKVYSNKKIA
-549 VEGLTFN
+549 VEGLSFN

-581 GMKRPSSGTAII
+581 APARPFIW
-593 CGHDIRT
+593 GHDIRT
-600 EMRQV
+600 EMKSV
-605 RSSLGYCPQH
+605 RLSLGYCPQH
-615 NILFDSL
+615 NILFDGL
-622 TVWEHLYFY
+622 TVREHLYFY
-631 GRLKGLSKAQVG
+631 GRLKGLSKLQAQY
-643 HEIDRYIDALEL
+643 EIDKYIKALEL
-655 RDKTNVR
+655 VDKADVR

-674 CVGIALCAGSKVVL
+674 CVGIALCAGSRVVL

-745 GSSFYLKKKF
+745 GSSFFLKKKY

-765 QPDCN
+765 QPDCD
-770 VDRVTELLRK
+770 VDRVTEVLRK
-780 HIPFIQVES
+780 HIPLIQVES

-797 LLQEEHARRFQT
+797 LLQEEHSRGFQT
-809 LLEDLEDYGE
+809 MLEELEKRGE
-819 ELKIGDFG
+819 ELCICDFG

-839 VGSDSS
+839 VGSDS
-845 HTTTGPQADETSL
+845 TGVSQVGEEASL
-858 HSMQSCSTGTD
+858 HSLHSYSTGTD
-869 VESRSTIDDYELHQ
+869 LESRTTVDDYELLE
-883 GFKLFRYQLWALF
+883 GWRLFVYQIWALF

-901 QTYRNWFLLVVQI
+901 QTYRNWFLLVVQV

-928 RNWGGSGDMPPLTIS
+928 RNWGGSGDMPPRALGLRFYNPSLTLIQREPDDQADPLQQQILDNYMKLFRS
-943 LRIFNPST
+943 MPSIPLRI
-951 TLVQRDA
+951 VD
-958 DDELG
+958 
-963 STEELVLRNY
+963 
-973 MNLFRQIPNGVL
+973 
-985 TTFVEWMEDTFLY
+985 WMEDVFLH
-998 FIEQRGLLFAN
+998 FADLNLMMVN
-1009 RQVIIGA
+1009 RQFIVGA
-1016 GITTDNLTA
+1016 GILNHNLTA
-1025 WFNNEALHSPTV
+1025 WFNNEALHSPPV
-1037 SLMMMH
+1037 ALQMMH
-1043 NALLRTF
+1043 NALLTTF
-1050 TNSSNASISL
+1050 TGERGYNISIT
-1060 MNHPLPYTDETR
+1060 NFPLPYTDETR

-1095 FVVGFFVIFY
+1095 FVVGFYVIFY

-1115 LQLVSGVHRLT
+1115 LQLVSGVNRLT

-1141 VCLFIIT
+1141 VCIFIIV
-1148 TVAIFQEPGFSTAG
+1148 TVAIFQEPGFSTGG

-1221 FELKELSDVLSNVFL
+1221 FELEELSDVLSNVFL
-1236 IFPHFVLCDA
+1236 IFPHFALCDA

-1256 MDTCNAVR
+1256 IDACDAVR
-1264 PPGIQPL
+1264 PPGVTPL
-1271 PICEEELYYY
+1271 PICEDGLYYY
-1281 QWDRPG
+1281 QWERPG
-1287 IGRHLL
+1287 IGRHLF

-1300 IYFALLFLLDFK
+1300 AYFAILLLLDFK
-1312 VLKRIVQKLREWYH
+1312 VLKLLVQKGREWYH
-1326 RKHFQAEVAANATKE
+1326 RKHFKADTGDGTREM
-1341 VTEVDSDVRKEKE
+1341 DSDVAREKE
-1354 RIGTMAEEERYRT
+1354 RIAAMTVEERART
-1367 NLVVQGMSKYY
+1367 NLVAHEMTKYY
-1378 GRFLAV
+1378 NRFLAV
-1384 NQLSLGIN
+1384 NQLSVGIN
-1392 SNECFGLLGANGA
+1392 SSECFGLLGANGA

-1410 FKMLSGDES
+1410 FKMLSGDET

-1465 SLLRGVP
+1465 SLLRGVA
-1472 RANIPLVSLYLARE
+1472 RLNIPTVSMYLARE

-1568 LAIMVNGEFKCLG
+1568 LAIMVNGEFKCIG
-1581 STQHLKNKF
+1581 STQHLKN
-1590 SQGFV
+1590 
-1595 LTIKA
+1595 
-1600 KRSDSS
+1600 
-1606 EKGKDND
+1606 
-1613 VIDLQNIK
+1613 
-1621 DHVVTQF
+1621 
-1628 PDCTLKEEYQ
+1628 KEEYQ
-1638 DLLTYYIRANNMKW
+1638 DLLTYYIRSNSMKW

-1657 IMERAKQWLN
+1657 VMEQAKQQLN

>member
-1 MVAPTAQSTATS
+1 MTVLTAQTASTGPATT
-13 AASNAPAL
+13 L
-21 PQPTG
+21 TQPVG

-31 MFRLLLW
+31 MFWLLLW
-38 KNFLLHWRNKFSS
+38 KNFLLHWRYKISS

-74 ETVPHVSVYQPLDIT
+74 ENVPHVSVYQPLDIT
-89 DFAAIRGNL
+89 NFGAIRRNL
-98 VIPFHDT
+98 AIPFHDT
-105 IAYSPD
+105 LAYSPD
-111 GPALRRLMEPVGRWA
+111 GPALRELMQPIGGWTEL
-126 NMNVRG
+126 NVVA
-132 FGNGTALQNFLLV
+132 FPNGTMLHNFLLA

-153 FDIRLNRSV
+153 FDIRLNQST
-162 TLPSQLSYRLRF
+162 TLPRHLSYRLRF

-215 YFREGFLSL
+215 YFREGFLSI
-224 QHFIFKAYAEQLK
+224 QHFIFKAFAERIK
-237 VIDEPVPDVYL
+237 VIAEPVPDVYL

-257 EDSFPASL
+257 EDSFPSSL

-283 IVKNILF
+283 IVKSILF

-301 IMGLRNWVLWSS
+301 IMGLRNWVLWST
-313 WFVKCFIFTQISIG
+313 WFVKCFVFTQISVC
-327 LVVLFLKVPWYSTPY
+327 LVVVFLKVPWYSTPH

-347 YSDWSVIWL
+347 HSDWSAVWL
-356 IFAIYGIAIIT
+356 IFAVYGIAIIT
-367 FSFMLST
+367 FSFLLST

-387 IIWFLAFAPYIIM
+387 IVWFLAFAPYIIM
-400 VQDYRNLTV
+400 VQDYRNLSV
-409 SQKLGA
+409 PQKLGS

-432 YEGTTTGVQWS
+432 YEGAAIGVQWS
-443 TLFHDSDVDDINIGQ
+443 TLFHDSPFDDINIGQ
-458 LLLMLL
+458 MLLMLL

-472 IALYIEQVFPGDF
+472 LALYIEQVFPGDF
-485 GLAQPWYFPVTKRF
+485 GLAQPWYFPITRRF
-499 WCGERPVSGEP
+499 WCGERPPPSEHAGEKT
-510 INAPGSSKANEHIE
+510 AVDGGNENIE

-534 RIQQLRKVYSNKKVA
+534 QIQALQKVYSNKKVA

-581 GMKRPSSGTAII
+581 GMKRPTAGTAII
-593 CGHDIRT
+593 WGHDIRT

-615 NILFDSL
+615 NILFDAL
-622 TVWEHLYFY
+622 TVREHLYFY
-631 GRLKGLSKAQVG
+631 GRLKGLSSVQVQY
-643 HEIDRYIDALEL
+643 EIEKYIRALEL
-655 RDKTNVR
+655 NDKANVR

-707 LIAEKTRRTMILS
+707 LIAEKARRTMILS

-736 MADGKLKAV
+736 MAEGKLKAV
-745 GSSFYLKKKF
+745 GSSFFLKKKF

-765 QPDCN
+765 QPDCD
-770 VDRVTELLRK
+770 VERVTELLRK

-789 NVGSELSY
+789 NVGSELTY
-797 LLQEEHARRFQT
+797 LLQEEHARGFQK
-809 LLEDLEDYGE
+809 LLEELEEWGE

-827 ISLTT
+827 ISLTS

-839 VGSDSS
+839 VGSDNPQ
-845 HTTTGPQADETSL
+845 PQAAAEEASL
-858 HSMQSCSTGTD
+858 HSLHSYSTGTD
-869 VESRSTIDDYELHQ
+869 LESRLSVEDYELL
-883 GFKLFRYQLWALF
+883 GGLKRFRNQIGALF

-901 QTYRNWFLLVVQI
+901 QTHRNWFLLVVQV

-928 RNWGGSGDMPPLTIS
+928 RNWGGSDDMPS
-943 LRIFNPST
+943 LVIGLRFFNPSV
-951 TLVQRDA
+951 TLVQRDPF
-958 DDELG
+958 
-963 STEELVLRNY
+963 EETGPLEAIILQNY
-973 MNLFRQIPNGVL
+973 FNLFQNIPGLV
-985 TTFVEWMEDTFLY
+985 TGFVGWMEDVFLY
-998 FIEQRGLLFAN
+998 FTEQNLVIVN
-1009 RQVIIGA
+1009 RQFIVGA
-1016 GITTDNLTA
+1016 GIVRDNLTA
-1025 WFNNEALHSPTV
+1025 WFNNEALHSPAV
-1037 SLMMMH
+1037 SLLMMH
-1043 NALLRTF
+1043 NALLRTY
-1050 TNSSNASISL
+1050 TNSSDSSIAL
-1060 MNHPLPYTDETR
+1060 ANFPLPYTDETR

-1095 FVVGFFVIFY
+1095 FVVGFYVIFY
-1105 IRERVTKAKL
+1105 IRERITKAKL
-1115 LQLVSGVHRLT
+1115 LQLVSGVNRFT
-1126 YWFTGFIWD
+1126 YWLTGFLWD

-1141 VCLFIIT
+1141 VCIFIII
-1148 TVAIFQEPGFSTAG
+1148 TVAIFQEPGFSTGG

-1173 VGVPALPLT
+1173 IGVPALPLT
-1182 YIVTLYYNVAP
+1182 YIVTLYYNVPP

-1221 FELKELSDVLSNVFL
+1221 FELEELSEVLSNVFL
-1236 IFPHFVLCDA
+1236 IFPHFALCDA

-1256 MDTCNAVR
+1256 IDTCQADR
-1264 PPGIQPL
+1264 PPGVTAL
-1271 PICEEELYYY
+1271 PICDETLYYY

-1293 YCLVMTV
+1293 YSLVMTV
-1300 IYFALLFLLDFK
+1300 IYFVLLFLLDFK
-1312 VLKRIVQKLREWYH
+1312 VLKLIVQKGREWYH
-1326 RKHFQAEVAANATKE
+1326 RKRHRATE
-1341 VTEVDSDVRKEKE
+1341 TTEMDSDVKREKD
-1354 RIGTMAEEERYRT
+1354 RIATLPEEERYRT
-1367 NLVVQGMSKYY
+1367 NLVVQGMTKYY
-1378 GRFLAV
+1378 SSFLAV
-1384 NQLSLGIN
+1384 NQISLGMN
-1392 SNECFGLLGANGA
+1392 SYECFGLLGANGA

-1410 FKMLSGDES
+1410 FKMLSGDET

-1472 RANIPLVSLYLARE
+1472 RANIPALSLHLARQ
-1486 FGFEKHLDKQVKAYS
+1486 FGFDKHLDKQVKAYS

-1536 NLWNGVCRVRDSGK
+1536 NLWNGVCRMRDSGK

-1581 STQHLKNKF
+1581 SPQHLKNKF

-1600 KRSDSS
+1600 KRGGDGAAG
-1606 EKGKDND
+1606 KGKDGKDAAVNGD
-1613 VIDLQNIK
+1613 TIDLQNIK
-1621 DHVVTQF
+1621 DHIVTQF
-1628 PDCTLKEEYQ
+1628 PDSTLKEEYQ
-1638 DLLTYYIRANNMKW
+1638 DLLTYYIRSSNMKW

>member
-1 MVAPTAQSTATS
+1 MAILTAQSTSTAAATTLTQ
-13 AASNAPAL
+13 PA
-21 PQPTG
+21 G

-31 MFRLLLW
+31 KFVLLLW
-38 KNFLLHWRNKFSS
+38 KNFLLHWRSKVSS

-74 ETVPHVSVYQPLDIT
+74 EHVPHVSVYQPLDIT
-89 DFAAIRGNL
+89 NFTAIRRNL
-98 VIPFHDT
+98 LIPFQDT
-105 IAYSPD
+105 LAYSPN
-111 GPALRRLMEPVGRWA
+111 GSALRTLMEPVGEW
-126 NMNVRG
+126 MNLELQPLP
-132 FGNGTALQNFLLV
+132 NGSALQDFLLGTN
-145 SNAFAGIE
+145 SFAGVE
-153 FDIRLNRSV
+153 FDIRLNGSS
-162 TLPSQLSYRLRF
+162 TLPQRLNYRLRF
-174 PGEQRA
+174 PGEQRS
-180 QFVVGHSW
+180 QFTVGHSW

-195 GRADGGARF
+195 SRPDGGARF
-204 SEDSDGGPSPG
+204 AEESDGGPSPG
-215 YFREGFLSL
+215 YFREGFLTL
-224 QHFIFKAYAEQLK
+224 QHFIFKSFAQQFK
-237 VIDEPVPDVYL
+237 TIPDPIPDVYL

-257 EDSFPASL
+257 EDSFPSSL

-301 IMGLRNWVLWSS
+301 IMGLQNWVLWTS
-313 WFVKCFIFTQISIG
+313 WFVKCFVFTQISIG
-327 LVVLFLKVPWYSTPY
+327 LVVLFLKVPWYSTPN

-347 YSDWSVIWL
+347 YSDAGVIWL
-356 IFAIYGIAIIT
+356 IFFVYGISIIT

-409 SQKLGA
+409 SQKLGSA
-415 SLLLNS
+415 LLLNS

-432 YEGTTTGVQWS
+432 YEGTTQGVQWS

-458 LLLMLL
+458 MLLMLL
-464 GDAAIYML
+464 GNAAIYML
-472 IALYIEQVFPGDF
+472 ITLYIEQVFPGDF
-485 GLAQPWYFPVTKRF
+485 GLAQPWYFFVTKRF
-499 WCGERPVSGEP
+499 WCGERPSSDEPVSQSV
-510 INAPGSSKANEHIE
+510 SSKMNDNIE
-524 AEPKGRVPRI
+524 AEPKGRIPRI
-534 RIQQLRKVYSNKKVA
+534 QIRELRKVYSNKKIA
-549 VEGLTFN
+549 VEGLSFN

-593 CGHDIRT
+593 WGHDIRT
-600 EMRQV
+600 EMKSV
-605 RSSLGYCPQH
+605 RLSLGYCPQH
-615 NILFDSL
+615 NILFDGL
-622 TVWEHLYFY
+622 TVREHLYFY
-631 GRLKGLSKAQVG
+631 GRLKGLSKLQAQY
-643 HEIDRYIDALEL
+643 EIDKYIKALEL
-655 RDKTNVR
+655 VDKADVR

-674 CVGIALCAGSKVVL
+674 CVGIALCAGSRVVL

-745 GSSFYLKKKF
+745 GSSFFLKKKY

-765 QPDCN
+765 QPDCD
-770 VDRVTELLRK
+770 VDRVTEVLRK
-780 HIPFIQVES
+780 HIPLIQVES

-797 LLQEEHARRFQT
+797 LLQEEHSRGFQT
-809 LLEDLEDYGE
+809 MLEELEKRGE
-819 ELKIGDFG
+819 ELCICDFG

-839 VGSDSS
+839 VGSDS
-845 HTTTGPQADETSL
+845 TGVSQVGEEASL
-858 HSMQSCSTGTD
+858 HSLHSYSTGTD
-869 VESRSTIDDYELHQ
+869 LESRTTVDDYELLEGWQ
-883 GFKLFRYQLWALF
+883 LFVYQIWALF

-901 QTYRNWFLLVVQI
+901 QTYRNWFLLVVQV

-928 RNWGGSGDMPPLTIS
+928 RNWGGSGDMPPRALGLRFYNPSLTLIQREPDDQADPLQQQILDNYMKLFRS
-943 LRIFNPST
+943 MPSIPLRI
-951 TLVQRDA
+951 
-958 DDELG
+958 
-963 STEELVLRNY
+963 
-973 MNLFRQIPNGVL
+973 
-985 TTFVEWMEDTFLY
+985 VEWMEDVFLH
-998 FIEQRGLLFAN
+998 FADLNLMMVN
-1009 RQVIIGA
+1009 RQFIVGA
-1016 GITTDNLTA
+1016 GILNHNLTA
-1025 WFNNEALHSPTV
+1025 WFNNEALHSPPV
-1037 SLMMMH
+1037 ALQMMH
-1043 NALLRTF
+1043 NALLTTF
-1050 TNSSNASISL
+1050 TGERGYNISIT
-1060 MNHPLPYTDETR
+1060 NFPLPYTDETR

-1095 FVVGFFVIFY
+1095 FVVGFYVIFY

-1115 LQLVSGVHRLT
+1115 LQLVSGVNRLT

-1141 VCLFIIT
+1141 VCIFIIV
-1148 TVAIFQEPGFSTAG
+1148 TVAIFQEPGFSTGG

-1221 FELKELSDVLSNVFL
+1221 FELEELSDVLSNVFL
-1236 IFPHFVLCDA
+1236 IFPHFALCDA

-1256 MDTCNAVR
+1256 IDACDAVH
-1264 PPGIQPL
+1264 PPGVTPL
-1271 PICEEELYYY
+1271 PICEDGLYYY
-1281 QWDRPG
+1281 QWERPG
-1287 IGRHLL
+1287 IGRHLI

-1300 IYFALLFLLDFK
+1300 AYFVILLLLDFK
-1312 VLKRIVQKLREWYH
+1312 VLKLLVQKGREWYH
-1326 RKHFQAEVAANATKE
+1326 RKHFKADSGDGSREL
-1341 VTEVDSDVRKEKE
+1341 DSDVAREKE
-1354 RIGTMAEEERYRT
+1354 RIAAMTVEERVRT
-1367 NLVVQGMSKYY
+1367 NLVAHEMTKYY
-1378 GRFLAV
+1378 NRFLAV
-1384 NQLSLGIN
+1384 NQLSVGIN
-1392 SNECFGLLGANGA
+1392 SSECFGLLGANGA

-1410 FKMLSGDES
+1410 FKMLSGDET

-1472 RANIPLVSLYLARE
+1472 RFNIPTVSMYLAQE

-1568 LAIMVNGEFKCLG
+1568 LAIMVNGEFKCIG

-1600 KRSDSS
+1600 KRVDGGG
-1606 EKGKDND
+1606 KGKESDAL
-1613 VIDLQNIK
+1613 DLQNIK
-1621 DHVVTQF
+1621 DYIVAKF
-1628 PDCTLKEEYQ
+1628 PDSHLKEEYQ
-1638 DLLTYYIRANNMKW
+1638 DLLTYYIRSNSMKW

-1657 IMERAKQWLN
+1657 VMEQAKQQLN